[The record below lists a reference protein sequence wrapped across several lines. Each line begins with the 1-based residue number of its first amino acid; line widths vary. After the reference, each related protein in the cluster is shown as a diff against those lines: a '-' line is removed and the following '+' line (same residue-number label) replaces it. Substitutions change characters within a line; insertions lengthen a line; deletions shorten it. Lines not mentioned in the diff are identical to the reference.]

1 MGFGGGSSLSID
13 KIRVENGENLVD
25 RQLAVNSVLVLL
37 ATTF

>member
-13 KIRVENGENLVD
+13 KIWVENGENLVD